1 MIWLREQIQF
11 IYLPPF
17 LPGAIPAQAD
27 GYAGRDGMQDEI
39 IGASLAAQ
47 LT

>member
-1 MIWLREQIQF
+1 VFAILVKF
-11 IYLPPF
+11 IYLPPV

-27 GYAGRDGMQDEI
+27 GYAGRYRMQDEI

-47 LT
+47 LA